1 MTSSLYRFRLFLLSL
16 IGFLSLSASVDAAVV
31 KGTVRDTAGEPIP
44 YVVVMVKNTS
54 YGVNTN
60 LDGSYFLEVMPG
72 THTLVFSQL
81 GLQTVDTTIYVASG
95 KSLVLNITMSSDAKM
110 LGGVEIIAKGDRD
123 KGKEIMKKVVAKRN
137 DYWRDVENYKC
148 STYQK
153 SSLEKIRIKRPFED
167 SALYAKDGAV
177 TSDGNSIT
185 IGGGNDDKDDLDSA
199 LAKLDTTKR
208 RDRKKA
214 AKLKEQKKDRGNL
227 QRVFA
232 NMPINL
238 IESVSVTWFDRP
250 NRFKED
256 VIAFHDYA
264 PRKRYEGGEFTANV
278 GYGEH
283 EIIPMQW
290 DDENPYML
298 MSDAASMDF
307 NFYKNYIDVPALA
320 SRPLLSPAAA
330 TAFLNYRF
338 EFLFSFVENGKTY
351 HKISVLPLFKDDA
364 LFSGFMFIED
374 STWAIKSVNLA
385 VNPGVLLYCKEFF
398 VIEDYS
404 EVKPNIWLATRR
416 EFIYTIKDGKF
427 NIIGNT
433 RVDHSNYEVNIEI
446 PKKTF
451 TDEIKH
457 YNDTAFDRDS
467 MYWVDHR
474 TIQLND
480 KEIVYI
486 HKVDSLMA
494 YYESEAYLNH
504 ADSAY
509 NRITVWSFLLNGV
522 AHRNRFTGNDWYI
535 EPLIA
540 QAVPFGVGGYRHRL
554 GGNYNHDFK
563 NGFKLE
569 TDGQIDY
576 GFRNKDVRGKV
587 GVGLTYYPLKFVR
600 TFVRFGDFYGMVNDY
615 AALEAVF
622 ARSNWVRQKE
632 VSIAQRMEI
641 VNGLFG
647 EVTFEYSDQFSI
659 ADIQQNPW
667 EDSLFGSNNQPLE
680 FPRYKKFEVRLE
692 LKYRFKQ
699 KYIIRKHRKIIVGS
713 KYPELRFYYRKGIP
727 GLFGSEVDFDYMEIG
742 SNDEMK
748 LGRFG
753 TSMWNVQFG
762 AFLNT
767 DSLRLLEHKYFR
779 GSDSY
784 IFSDPTRSFQLVGI
798 RLSTN
803 KTFFRANYI
812 HHFEGAFASK
822 VPLVSKLKITGAA
835 GGGILMIPDADFYHT
850 EMFVGV
856 ERIFRIKEQ
865 LFRVGVFACT
875 SASTLEGAK
884 FYPKVGI
891 GFYNTFTK
899 KWSY

>member
-1 MTSSLYRFRLFLLSL
+1 MNFESLNGEVLRRALLFLIIFVSC
-16 IGFLSLSASVDAAVV
+16 GFTSNAAVV
-31 KGTVRDTAGEPIP
+31 KGTVRDTAGEPLP

-81 GLQTVDTTIYVASG
+81 GLETIDTTIYVASG
-95 KSLVLNITMSSDAKM
+95 KSLVLNITMSSGAKM
-110 LGGVEIIAKGDRD
+110 LGGVEIVAKGDRD

-148 STYQK
+148 NTYQK
-153 SSLEKIRIKRPFED
+153 SSLEKIKIKKPFED
-167 SALYAKDGAV
+167 SLYAKEGAV
-177 TSDGNSIT
+177 TSNGNSISV
-185 IGGGNDDKDDLDSA
+185 GANDKDDLDSA

-264 PRKRYEGGEFTANV
+264 PRKRYEGGEFSSNV
-278 GYGEH
+278 EYGEH
-283 EIIPMQW
+283 EIVPMQW
-290 DDENPYML
+290 DDENPYMIL
-298 MSDAASMDF
+298 SDAASMDF

-364 LFSGFMFIED
+364 LFSGFLFIED

-385 VNPGVLLYCKEFF
+385 INPGVLLYCKEFF

-433 RVDHSNYEVNIEI
+433 RIDHSNYEVNIEI

-509 NRITVWSFLLNGV
+509 NKITVWSFLLNGV

-535 EPLIA
+535 DPLIA

-554 GGNYNHDFK
+554 GGHYNHDFK

-587 GVGLTYYPLKFVR
+587 GVGLTYYPLRFVR
-600 TFVRFGDFYGMVNDY
+600 TFVRFGDYYDMVNNY

-622 ARSNWVRQKE
+622 ARSNWIRTRE

-641 VNGLFG
+641 INGLYG
-647 EVTFEYSDQFSI
+647 EVTFEFSDQFSI
-659 ADIQQNPW
+659 ADIQQNPL
-667 EDSLFGSNNQPLE
+667 EDSLFGPRNNPLE
-680 FPRYKKFEVRLE
+680 FERYKKFEVRLE

-699 KYIIRKHRKIIVGS
+699 KYIIRKNRKIIVGS
-713 KYPELRFYYRKGIP
+713 KYPEVRFFYRKGIP
-727 GLFGSEVDFDYMEIG
+727 GIFGSEVDFDYVELG

-748 LGRFG
+748 IGRFG

-762 AFLNT
+762 AFLNVDT
-767 DSLRLLEHKYFR
+767 LRLLEYKYFR
-779 GSDSY
+779 GSDSW
-784 IFSDPTRSFQLVGI
+784 IFSDPTRSFQLVGMTFN
-798 RLSTN
+798 TN
-803 KTFFRANYI
+803 NTFFRANYI

-835 GGGILMIPDADFYHT
+835 GGGVLMIPDADFFHT
-850 EMFVGV
+850 EMFVGA
-856 ERIFRIKEQ
+856 ERIFRIREQ

-884 FYPKVGI
+884 FYPKIGI

>member
-1 MTSSLYRFRLFLLSL
+1 MKWAAVILVVILCSCAQLQ
-16 IGFLSLSASVDAAVV
+16 AAVV
-31 KGTVRDTAGEPIP
+31 KGTVVDTMGQPIP

-60 LDGSYFLEVMPG
+60 LDGTYFLEVVAG

-81 GLQTVDTTIYVASG
+81 GLETVDTTITVASG
-95 KSLVLNITMSSDAKM
+95 KSLVLNITMTSGAKV
-110 LGGVEIIAKGDRD
+110 LNGVEIVAKGDRD
-123 KGKEIMKKVVAKRN
+123 KGKEIMKKVVARRD
-137 DYWRDVENYKC
+137 DYWDDVDNFKC
-148 STYQK
+148 RTYQK
-153 SSLEKIRIKRPFED
+153 SSLEKIRIKKPLED
-167 SALYAKDGAV
+167 SIYAKPDEPE
-177 TSDGNSIT
+177 
-185 IGGGNDDKDDLDSA
+185 KDDLDSA

-214 AKLKEQKKDRGNL
+214 ARIKEQQKDRGNL

-238 IESVSVTWFDRP
+238 IESVTEVYFDRP
-250 NRFKED
+250 NKYRED
-256 VIAFHDYA
+256 VIAYHDYA
-264 PRKRYEGGEFTANV
+264 PRKRYEGGEFTASV
-278 GYGEH
+278 EYGEH
-283 EIIPMQW
+283 EIVPMQW

-298 MSDAASMDF
+298 LSDAASMDF
-307 NFYKNYIDVPALA
+307 NFYKNYIDVPALC

-338 EFLFSFVENGKTY
+338 EFLFSFVDNGKTY

-364 LFSGFMFIED
+364 LFSGFLFIED

-385 VNPGVLLYCKEFF
+385 INPGVLLYCKEFF
-398 VIEDYS
+398 VIQDYS
-404 EVKPNIWLATRR
+404 EIQPDIWLATRR
-416 EFIYTIKDGKF
+416 EFIYTIKDGRY

-433 RVDHSNYEVNIEI
+433 RVDHSDYQVNIEI

-451 TDEIKH
+451 SDEIKH

-467 MYWVDHR
+467 LYWVDHR
-474 TIQLND
+474 SIQLND
-480 KEIVYI
+480 KEIQYI
-486 HKVDSLMA
+486 HAVDSLMA
-494 YYESEAYLNH
+494 YYESEEYLNH

-509 NRITVWSFLLNGV
+509 NKITVWSFLLNGV

-535 EPLIA
+535 DPLIS

-576 GFRNKDVRGKV
+576 GFRNKDVKGKL
-587 GVGLTYYPLKFVR
+587 GVGFTYYPLRFVR
-600 TFVRFGDFYGMVNDY
+600 TFVRFGDFYDMVNSY

-622 ARSNWVRQKE
+622 ARSNWVRTKE
-632 VSIAQRMEI
+632 FSVAQRMEI

-647 EVTFEYSDQFSI
+647 EVTFEFSDQISI
-659 ADIQQNPW
+659 SNLTQAPW
-667 EDSLFGSNNQPLE
+667 EDSLFGPRNNPLD
-680 FPRYKKFEVRLE
+680 FPRYKKAEIRLE

-713 KYPELRFYYRKGIP
+713 KYPELRVFYRKGVP
-727 GLFGSEVDFDYMEIG
+727 GIFGSEVNFDYIEIG
-742 SNDEMK
+742 SQDEMK
-748 LGRFG
+748 IGRFG
-753 TSMWNVQFG
+753 TSMWNVQYG
-762 AFLNT
+762 AFLNKS
-767 DSLRLLEHKYFR
+767 SLRLLEYKYFR
-779 GSDSY
+779 GSDSW
-784 IFSDPTRSFQLVGI
+784 IFSDPTRSFQLVG
-798 RLSTN
+798 LTFNTANS
-803 KTFFRANYI
+803 FFRANYI

-822 VPLVSKLKITGAA
+822 VPLISKLKITGA
-835 GGGILMIPDADFYHT
+835 GGGGVLMIPDADFYHT
-850 EMFVGV
+850 EFFVGA

-884 FYPKVGI
+884 FYPKIGI

>member
-1 MTSSLYRFRLFLLSL
+1 MIATFPRLLKITVAVALLVL
-16 IGFLSLSASVDAAVV
+16 CMGTRAQAAVV
-31 KGTVRDTAGEPIP
+31 KGTVRDTFGEPLP

-60 LDGSYFLEVMPG
+60 LDGTFFLEVAPG
-72 THTLVFSQL
+72 KHTLVFSQL
-81 GLQTVDTTIYVASG
+81 GLQTIDTTVTVQSG
-95 KSLVLNITMSSDAKM
+95 KALLLNITMQSNAKM
-110 LGGVEIIAKGDRD
+110 MTGVEIVAKGDRD
-123 KGKEIMKKVVAKRN
+123 KGKEIMKKVVATRD
-137 DYWRDVENYKC
+137 DYWDDVENFKC
-148 STYQK
+148 RTYQK
-153 SSLEKIRIKRPFED
+153 SSLEKIRIKRPLDD
-167 SALYAKDGAV
+167 SLHAKPDEP
-177 TSDGNSIT
+177 
-185 IGGGNDDKDDLDSA
+185 DKDDIDSA

-214 AKLKEQKKDRGNL
+214 AKLNEQKKERGNL

-238 IESVSVTWFDRP
+238 IESVSDTWFDRP
-250 NRFKED
+250 NRYKED
-256 VIAFHDYA
+256 VVAFHDYA
-264 PRKRYEGGEFTANV
+264 PRKRYEGGEFNAAV
-278 GYGEH
+278 EYGEH
-283 EIIPMQW
+283 EIVPMQW

-298 MSDAASMDF
+298 ISDARSMDF
-307 NFYKNYIDVPALA
+307 NFYKNYIDVPALC

-338 EFLFSFVENGKTY
+338 EFLQSFVDNGKTY
-351 HKISVLPLFKDDA
+351 HKISVIPLFKEDA
-364 LFSGFMFIED
+364 LFSGFLFIED

-385 VNPGVLLYCKEFF
+385 INPGVLLYCKEFF
-398 VIEDYS
+398 VIQDYS
-404 EVKPNIWLATRR
+404 EIKPDIWLATRR
-416 EFIYTIKDGKF
+416 EFIYTIKDGRY

-433 RVDHSNYEVNIEI
+433 RVEHSDYQVNIEI

-457 YNDTAFDRDS
+457 YNDSAFDRDS
-467 MYWVDHR
+467 AYWIEHR
-474 TIQLND
+474 SMQLTD
-480 KEIVYI
+480 KEIEYI
-486 HKVDSLMA
+486 HAVDSLMDW
-494 YYESEAYLNH
+494 YESEAYLTH

-535 EPLIA
+535 DPLIQ

-554 GGNYNHDFK
+554 GGSFNKDFK

-600 TFVRFGDFYGMVNDY
+600 TYVRFGDFYDMVNSY
-615 AALEAVF
+615 ASLESVLS
-622 ARSNWVRQKE
+622 RSNWVRCKE
-632 VSIAQRMEI
+632 ISIAQRMEI
-641 VNGLFG
+641 VNGLYG
-647 EVTFEYSDQFSI
+647 EVTFEYSDQNSI
-659 ADIQQNPW
+659 ANLSRDPLG
-667 EDSLFGSNNQPLE
+667 DSLFGGLNTPLE
-680 FPRYKKFEVRLE
+680 FERYIKTEIRFE

-713 KYPELRFYYRKGIP
+713 KYPELRFFWRKGIP
-727 GLFGSEVDFDYMEIG
+727 GLFNSEVNFDYFEIG
-742 SNDEMK
+742 SQDEMK

-753 TSMWNVQFG
+753 TSVWNVQFG
-762 AFLNT
+762 AFVNKKN
-767 DSLRLLEHKYFR
+767 LRLLEYKYFR
-779 GSDSY
+779 GSDSW
-784 IFSDPTRSFQLVGI
+784 IFSDPTRSFQLVG
-798 RLSTN
+798 LTFN
-803 KTFFRANYI
+803 TANTFFRANYI
-812 HHFEGAFASK
+812 HHFEGAFGAK
-822 VPLVSKLKITGAA
+822 IPLVSKLKITGAA
-835 GGGILMIPDADFYHT
+835 GGGVLMIPDADFYHT
-850 EMFVGV
+850 EMFFGL

-884 FYPKVGI
+884 FYPKVGVS
-891 GFYNTFTK
+891 FYNTFTR